1 MNANTLKLFYEKMP
15 KGVKFFLSPLFIRAM
30 VDNKIF
36 KETLDEIKHFES
48 LEENARRMEQLDKL
62 KKTLVYAFENVPF
75 YRERFNEAGFNP
87 YSVSGFEDV
96 RRIPILEKQEAIKAG
111 DSILST
117 EGSLDFY
124 ETFTGGSSGQA
135 LKVLLDKASIYRE
148 RAYVCNFLS
157 KFEYDPKRSK
167 TVALFGHN
175 KDKDY
180 YYSPLKNEIVISPFR
195 LFDETGIKSII
206 KDIRKFGGGGSGF
219 LMGYPSAISELARLT
234 EKFGETLRFKHI
246 VFYAE
251 NYSLEDKTLAERV
264 FGCKADSYYGHTERA
279 VFAEIVDDECFFSD
293 SYGYTELIPTDLPN
307 EYRVVCTGFISRKM
321 PLIRYATD
329 DVIQIDEG
337 GKRRL
342 IGHKRSEVYL
352 VAKNGAHIFK
362 GAMTLHVP
370 ELSGITRYQYY
381 QCEPG
386 KATLRLMTQNPL
398 DDSEQKHLESYLA
411 RRTEGLLDVDVQY
424 VEEIELTPRGKE
436 RWAIV
441 EIPEGE

>member
-148 RAYVCNFLS
+148 RAYVCSFLS
-157 KFEYDPKRSK
+157 KFEYDPNRSK

-206 KDIRKFGGGGSGF
+206 KDIRKFGGGLVFSWD
-219 LMGYPSAISELARLT
+219 
-234 EKFGETLRFKHI
+234 TLQR
-246 VFYAE
+246 
-251 NYSLEDKTLAERV
+251 SL
-264 FGCKADSYYGHTERA
+264 S
-279 VFAEIVDDECFFSD
+279 
-293 SYGYTELIPTDLPN
+293 
-307 EYRVVCTGFISRKM
+307 
-321 PLIRYATD
+321 
-329 DVIQIDEG
+329 
-337 GKRRL
+337 
-342 IGHKRSEVYL
+342 
-352 VAKNGAHIFK
+352 
-362 GAMTLHVP
+362 
-370 ELSGITRYQYY
+370 
-381 QCEPG
+381 
-386 KATLRLMTQNPL
+386 
-398 DDSEQKHLESYLA
+398 
-411 RRTEGLLDVDVQY
+411 
-424 VEEIELTPRGKE
+424 
-436 RWAIV
+436 
-441 EIPEGE
+441 